1 MREKGMVIKQE
12 QGMVL
17 IQLIRHEACQN
28 CGACSMGA
36 QDQEMII
43 TAENHCQAKVG
54 DWVYLDLEQSN
65 FFKAVGIMYGLPLI
79 SLLLGL
85 LLGYGLATW
94 IGQTT
99 LKEPLALLFALM
111 MMAITFL
118 WIRSKE
124 SKWSKQKFRPIAVEI
139 VKKVEEA

>member
-28 CGACSMGA
+28 CESLFYGA

-85 LLGYGLATW
+85 YWDMDWRHG
-94 IGQTT
+94 
-99 LKEPLALLFALM
+99 
-111 MMAITFL
+111 
-118 WIRSKE
+118 
-124 SKWSKQKFRPIAVEI
+124 
-139 VKKVEEA
+139 